1 MSCHHRTHRASL
13 AVDPLPDDLR
23 RRPDVRASDAERE
36 TVVTRLRE
44 HAAAGRLEV
53 DELETRVGD
62 AYAARTRGDLAGL
75 LADLP
80 SGGRAAAP
88 AARAAARGR
97 HARDDVAHHLRAYVL
112 VNLLLLVIWAATG
125 AGAFWPGW
133 VLLWWGL
140 ALAVKLPLRARG
152 RAGLGTGIG

>member
-1 MSCHHRTHRASL
+1 
-13 AVDPLPDDLR
+13 VPEDLR

-44 HAAAGRLEV
+44 HAAAGRLDV
-53 DELETRVGD
+53 DELEARVGD
-62 AYAARTRGDLAGL
+62 AYAARTGGDLAAL

-80 SGGRAAAP
+80 ARGPAAAP
-88 AARAAARGR
+88 RPAPRRAR
-97 HARDDVAHHLRAYVL
+97 ARDDVAHHLRAYVL

-133 VLLWWGL
+133 VLLWWGV
-140 ALAVKLPLRARG
+140 ALAVKLPLLARG